1 MQDDRLSLPT
11 ITSLCSH
18 IRENHCHFLLHLY
31 ILHFFNSP
39 FPPAAALQLVQQMM
53 SLKSLI
59 ISFPQYIQNS
69 FPALPPSI
77 CLSLSRCSF
86 HPAQL
91 LSFPSVYAHLFVC
104 SLLLLTIISS
114 SISSQLFSITLL
126 PPSSTAS
133 TWKLIDIVSKDV
145 LPTYCFCSFSL
156 SSSQKA
162 EILFLQ
168 QLRGSWEQMTDGLS
182 LLPYPITSALAFFES
197 PSHLLQKVVLLVT
210 RLFIT
215 HLGHFLDP
223 SILHFP
229 ADSFSFFLSS
239 LQAPGKK
246 TDQPTG
252 IKFTQC
258 EVPWKVVRVRPLPVL

>member
-1 MQDDRLSLPT
+1 
-11 ITSLCSH
+11 
-18 IRENHCHFLLHLY
+18 
-31 ILHFFNSP
+31 
-39 FPPAAALQLVQQMM
+39 M

-77 CLSLSRCSF
+77 CLSLSRCSS

-229 ADSFSFFLSS
+229 AYSFSFFLSS
-239 LQAPGKK
+239 LPAPGKK
-246 TDQPTG
+246 TYQPTG